1 MQVKKFEAPTIA
13 EALKLVKAE
22 LGPEAI
28 ILSTKNNKKG
38 FGLLSK
44 ESVEVTAAIS
54 ERAYAKKVVT
64 EKLLKD
70 EEQKKKIA
78 SLPASVQSKI
88 YNNYTSYLEKR
99 YQERN
104 QERHKKYADIK
115 DELEENHEPNLKVN
129 QTKVNKS
136 DSKNLKNDRALDVDV
151 LDVDTRSANQ
161 LSSVSFAELD
171 KIKEELKQV
180 KVLLSEVNLN
190 KAQEENVLL
199 LDHFQ
204 NLLRNG
210 IEKKYASELIKL
222 VTFNLSKEE
231 IENDDAVFEALA
243 CEMIQNIKTE
253 DPLDKIL
260 EKINKRKASLDK
272 NSHPSVL
279 ALVGPTGVGKTTT
292 LAKIASIAIIQ
303 KNLKVGL
310 INIDDYKVGA
320 QDQLATFAKIL
331 NVPFRHV
338 TKLQDYERA
347 LAEFKPLD
355 LILVDTSG
363 RSQKDTENLKS
374 MKELLDLSSDVTTAL
389 VLSTVTRDS
398 ELNDIVNRFKIFNP
412 KGLIFSKLDES
423 STYGCIYNL
432 AKRTNLP
439 LYYFTNGQRVPED
452 IEIAN
457 SEKCVA
463 LILDI

>member
-129 QTKVNKS
+129 QTKVNES